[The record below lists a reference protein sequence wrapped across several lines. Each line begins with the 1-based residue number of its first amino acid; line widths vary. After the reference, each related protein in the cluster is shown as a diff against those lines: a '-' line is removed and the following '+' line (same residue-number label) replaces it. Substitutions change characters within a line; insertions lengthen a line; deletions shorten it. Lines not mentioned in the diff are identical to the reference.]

1 MANGRFPPIADIQC
15 LWEAVP
21 KGVAPM
27 SAFEFIFSLFGLVLG
42 LSLAEVIG
50 GLARWVEVRRL
61 VRIGWLT
68 PLLGIL
74 LIIDLTSFWAAAWQV
89 RDYLTFSIPALLG
102 GVGFAGSYYMAAY
115 LVFPRQISA
124 ETDLDEHFF
133 RVRRIV
139 IGIVIAANT
148 VEILLLL
155 WIPRF
160 AQILSSPNTI
170 ARLCVFYLLL
180 TASLFV
186 RGKKASPAA
195 LGVLVSVYLLDL
207 LGVWGAR

>member
-1 MANGRFPPIADIQC
+1 M
-15 LWEAVP
+15 
-21 KGVAPM
+21 PM
-27 SAFEFIFSLFGLVLG
+27 SAFEFIFSLFGLLLG

-50 GLARWVEVRRL
+50 GLARWVEVRRS

-74 LIIDLTSFWAAAWQV
+74 LVIDLTSFWAAAWRV

-102 GVGFAGSYYMAAY
+102 GVCFAGGYYMAAY
-115 LVFPRQISA
+115 LVFPRRISA
-124 ETDLDEHFF
+124 ETDLDEHYF

-139 IGIVIAANT
+139 VGIVIAANT

-160 AQILSSPNTI
+160 AQILSRPDTI
-170 ARLCVFYLLL
+170 ARLSAFYLLL
-180 TASLFV
+180 IASLFV
-186 RGKKASPAA
+186 RGKKASATV
-195 LGVLVSVYLLDL
+195 LGVLVGLYFLDL
-207 LGVWGAR
+207 MGVWGAR